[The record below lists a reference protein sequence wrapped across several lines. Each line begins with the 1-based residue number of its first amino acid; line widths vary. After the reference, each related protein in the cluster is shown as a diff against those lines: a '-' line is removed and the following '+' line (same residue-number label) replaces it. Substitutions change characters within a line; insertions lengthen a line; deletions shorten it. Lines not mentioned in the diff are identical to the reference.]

1 MSEKETVMN
10 ATINDGAVA
19 VKRALG
25 LVDPLN
31 DFGSETHGD
40 GNGNTA
46 QLPVPE
52 GELIGAPIGQLQEKG
67 GYDYTFAGLDQHDR
81 KMFNFASQNPGRTP
95 YVDQVL
101 DRDGQ
106 PATVYPDHCIEKT
119 WGAQFLP
126 GVRADLVDEIFP
138 KGDSIDKDS
147 YSACGNPN
155 LLPRLRQLGITH
167 VDLVGL
173 VFRICVGMTA
183 VDLAKAGFKVRVVMD
198 CTRDLEIPAFEPVI
212 AEMKALGVELVNS
225 CDIIGN

>member
-1 MSEKETVMN
+1 MSV
-10 ATINDGAVA
+10 IVSGGAAA

-31 DFGSETHGD
+31 DFGSQGHGD
-40 GNGNTA
+40 GSGNTA

-52 GELIGAPIGQLQEKG
+52 GELVGPPIGKLQEKG
-67 GYDYTFAGLDQHDR
+67 DYEYIFAGLDQHDP
-81 KMFNFASQNPGRTP
+81 KMFNFASQNPGKNA
-95 YVDQVL
+95 YQDQVS
-101 DRDGQ
+101 DRDRQ
-106 PATVYPDHCIEKT
+106 LATVYPDHCIRNT

-126 GVRADLVDEIFP
+126 GIRADLVDEVFP
-138 KGDSIDKDS
+138 KGDAIDKDS

-183 VDLAKAGFKVRVVMD
+183 VDLLKAGFKVRIVMD
-198 CTRDLEIPAFEPVI
+198 CTRDLDIPAFAPVI
-212 AEMKALGVELVNS
+212 AEMKMLGVEFVNS
-225 CDIIGN
+225 TDIIGK

>member
-1 MSEKETVMN
+1 MS
-10 ATINDGAVA
+10 ATIGDGAVA

-31 DFGSETHGD
+31 DFGSQSHSD
-40 GNGNTA
+40 GKGNTA

-52 GELIGAPIGQLQEKG
+52 GEQIGPPIGNLQEKG
-67 GYDYTFAGLDQHDR
+67 SYDYIFAGLDKHDP
-81 KMFNFASQNPGRTP
+81 KMFNFASQNPGKNA
-95 YVDQVL
+95 YQDQVP
-101 DRDGQ
+101 DRDGLLS
-106 PATVYPDHCIEKT
+106 TVYPDHCIRKT

-126 GVRADLVDEIFP
+126 GVRADLVHEIFP
-138 KGDSIDKDS
+138 KGDAMDKDS

-198 CTRDLEIPAFEPVI
+198 CTRDLDVPAFAPVI
-212 AEMKALGVELVNS
+212 AEMKTLGVEFVNS
-225 CDIIGN
+225 SDIIGS